1 MTTENYRTDHNLSS
15 GEQWDAD
22 VKAWERYYE
31 QARPTANP
39 FKRFARFVGKL
50 AFGETIQK
58 PDTVALHQAQSP
70 QSYAGRGV
78 PELNRNPIGTPE
90 YTVEEASGQATSP
103 IGNPVNFVGNNG
115 GRLTLAEPSL
125 ENLENQLPQFGTAMS
140 GRIPYGNV
148 PLPPQE
154 DFDFLPITARST
166 QTLPVIP
173 PVRVHQ

>member
-1 MTTENYRTDHNLSS
+1 MENYQTDQNLSS

-22 VKAWERYYE
+22 VKAWEHYYE
-31 QARPTANP
+31 QVRPTANP

-58 PDTVALHQAQSP
+58 PDTVALHQPQSP
-70 QSYAGRGV
+70 QSYAGRGI

-90 YTVEEASGQATSP
+90 YTVEASGQATSHTN
-103 IGNPVNFVGNNG
+103 NPVNFVGNNG
-115 GRLTLAEPSL
+115 SRLTLAEPSL
-125 ENLENQLPQFGTAMS
+125 ENLEDQLPQFTTING
-140 GRIPYGNV
+140 GIPYRNV

-154 DFDFLPITARST
+154 NFDFLPITARST